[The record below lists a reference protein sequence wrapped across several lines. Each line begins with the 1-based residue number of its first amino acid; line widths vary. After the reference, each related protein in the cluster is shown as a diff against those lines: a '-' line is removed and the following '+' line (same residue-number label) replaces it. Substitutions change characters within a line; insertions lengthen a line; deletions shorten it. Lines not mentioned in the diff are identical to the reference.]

1 MEIILNSKFFG
12 SLSVED
18 LGRKVIELGYDGVDV
33 NVREGHPVNPG
44 NAVVAL
50 KVAVS
55 RWQEMG
61 LTCPLATAP
70 VDMVDPGSTDAATLY
85 EACAEAGVPRLKLG
99 FWKYAPGDDYWDTVA
114 RARGSLEGFAG
125 LSQETNVQ
133 TCYQVHSGPNLGS
146 NCAGL
151 MHLIRGFDP
160 RLVGAY
166 PDVGHMALDGEDW
179 DMGFSMVAEYL
190 SIIGAKDAHHAP
202 RKEGE
207 LPRYTPKFVKLGD
220 GSIDWDRCVRRTAPR
235 GLRRADFGAHGV
247 RLRRVGHPAGRLCGL
262 HAPQSRGVGGGRR
275 GIPEAGPRQGSDA
288 GQVGLTR
295 RCSRMLPGD

>member
-1 MEIILNSKFFG
+1 MEIILNSKFFD
-12 SLSVED
+12 SFSVEE
-18 LGRKVIELGYDGVDV
+18 LGRKVIELGYDGIDV

-44 NAVVAL
+44 NAVGAL
-50 KVAVS
+50 KEAVG

-70 VDMVDPGSTDAATLY
+70 VDMVDPGSSDAAALY

-99 FWKYAPGDDYWDTVA
+99 FWKYAAGDDYWDTVA

-125 LSQETNVQ
+125 LSQETGVQ
-133 TCYQVHSGPNLGS
+133 TCYQVHSGANLGS

-160 RLVGAY
+160 RLLGAY

-202 RKEGE
+202 RQPGE
-207 LPRYTPKFVKLGD
+207 MPRYTPKFVKLGD
-220 GSIDWDRCVRRTAPR
+220 GSIDWDRCVRALLRTGFDGPISVHTEY
-235 GLRRADFGAHGV
+235 DFDETV
-247 RLRRVGHPAGRLCGL
+247 IR
-262 HAPQSRGVGGGRR
+262 
-275 GIPEAGPRQGSDA
+275 
-288 GQVGLTR
+288 QVGYADSTPPNLEQWAKEDAAFLKRALDGAATR
-295 RCSRMLPGD
+295 GN

>member
-33 NVREGHPVNPG
+33 NVREGHPVNPS
-44 NAVVAL
+44 NAVGAL
-50 KVAVS
+50 RAAVS

-70 VDMVDPGSTDAATLY
+70 VDMVDPRSSDAKALY
-85 EACAEAGVPRLKLG
+85 EACAAAGVPRLKLG
-99 FWKYAPGDDYWDTVA
+99 FWKYSAGDDYWDTVA
-114 RARGSLEGFAG
+114 RARGALEGFAL
-125 LSQETNVQ
+125 LSQETGVQ

-166 PDVGHMALDGEDW
+166 PDVGHMALAGEDW
-179 DMGFSMVAEYL
+179 DMGFSMVASHL
-190 SIIGAKDAHHAP
+190 SIVGAKDAHHAP
-202 RKEGE
+202 RRAGE

-220 GSIDWDRCVRRTAPR
+220 GSVDWDRCVQALRRTGFDGPISVHTEY
-235 GLRRADFGAHGV
+235 DFDETV
-247 RLRRVGHPAGRLCGL
+247 IR
-262 HAPQSRGVGGGRR
+262 
-275 GIPEAGPRQGSDA
+275 
-288 GQVGLTR
+288 QVGYSDSTPPNLEECAAEDAAFLKR
-295 RCSRMLPGD
+295 ALDRAAMPDRSD

>member
-1 MEIILNSKFFG
+1 MTAGVTEIILNSKFFG

-50 KVAVS
+50 KEAVA
-55 RWQEMG
+55 RWKDVG

-70 VDMVDPGSTDAATLY
+70 VDLVDPRSSDAEALY
-85 EACAEAGVPRLKLG
+85 EACAAAGVPRLKLG
-99 FWKYAPGDDYWDTVA
+99 FWRYIAGDDYWDTVA
-114 RARGSLEGFAG
+114 RARGALDGFAL
-125 LSQETNVQ
+125 LSQETGVQ

-151 MHLIRGFDP
+151 MHLIRGFDA

-179 DMGFSMVAEYL
+179 DMGFSMVASHL

-202 RKEGE
+202 RRAGE

-220 GSIDWDRCVRRTAPR
+220 GSIDWDRCVQALRRTGFDGPISVHTEY
-235 GLRRADFGAHGV
+235 DFDETV
-247 RLRRVGHPAGRLCGL
+247 IR
-262 HAPQSRGVGGGRR
+262 
-275 GIPEAGPRQGSDA
+275 
-288 GQVGLTR
+288 QVGYADSTPPNLEQWAKEDAAFLKRALDGQRPRATQA
-295 RCSRMLPGD
+295 D